1 MNRFLKLVQQKE
13 FFKEHRR
20 VLVALSGGKDSMTL
34 FNWLYTYRKELEV
47 ELFTA
52 HVNYGL
58 RDVADWEEEQL
69 KQKMTELQIEL
80 EVAHY
85 DSDEKFSEEAG
96 RNMRYEF
103 FRQVMADKNCTALVT
118 AHHKGD
124 QVETVLMREIT
135 GRRLRHLTGIPE
147 RQAFGTGELIRPL
160 LTFSKADF
168 DAEEYFEDVTNAGT
182 DYLRNRVRNQYIPA
196 LTQENPQFSEAIV
209 SMSQEITLAFSV
221 IKDKI
226 AELEIIKDEINLK
239 LFLRQ
244 SRALQHFILQ
254 EYLEKFPDLQ
264 VSKAKFSELLWII
277 ERPQQYRSELSS
289 AYFFVKND
297 QYFMIVP
304 NQPFPKKEIEI
315 REDDPKDASFMRV
328 DLPMEGEIEIRKRQ
342 PGDYILINGHH
353 KKLRKFFIEQHV
365 PLEKRENL
373 LILVEKDIYAITDLT
388 VSDLSKA
395 LKNDKMKR
403 TLWVKPTIREDI
415 DNA

>member
-47 ELFTA
+47 DLFTA

-315 REDDPKDASFMRV
+315 RENDPKDASFMRV

>member
-160 LTFSKADF
+160 LTFSKDDF

-315 REDDPKDASFMRV
+315 RENDPKDASFMRV

>member
-34 FNWLYTYRKELEV
+34 FNWLYNYRKELEV

-69 KQKMTELQIEL
+69 KQKMAELQIEL

-160 LTFSKADF
+160 LTFSKDDF

-244 SRALQHFILQ
+244 SRSLQHFILQ

-277 ERPQQYRSELSS
+277 ERPQQYRSELSN

>member
-69 KQKMTELQIEL
+69 KQKMADLQIEL

-277 ERPQQYRSELSS
+277 ERPQQYRSELSN

-315 REDDPKDASFMRV
+315 MEDDPKDASFMRV

>member
-315 REDDPKDASFMRV
+315 RENDPKDASFMRV

-395 LKNDKMKR
+395 LKNYKMKR

>member
-1 MNRFLKLVQQKE
+1 MNRFLKLVQQKG

-34 FNWLYTYRKELEV
+34 FNWLYAYRKELEI

-69 KQKMTELQIEL
+69 KKKMAELQVEL

-85 DSDEKFSEEAG
+85 DSGEKFSEEAG
-96 RNMRYEF
+96 RMMRYEF
-103 FRQVMADKNCTALVT
+103 FRQVMADKKCTALVT

-147 RQAFGTGELIRPL
+147 RQVFGSGELIRPL
-160 LTFSKADF
+160 LTFNKADF

-182 DYLRNRVRNQYIPA
+182 DYLRNRIRNQYIPA
-196 LTQENPQFSEAIV
+196 LTQENPQFSEAIID
-209 SMSQEITLAFSV
+209 MSQEISLAFSV

-226 AELEIIKDEINLK
+226 AELDIIKNEINLK
-239 LFLRQ
+239 IFLRQ
-244 SRALQHFILQ
+244 SKALQHFILQ

-289 AYFFVKND
+289 AYFFVKNA
-297 QYFMIVP
+297 QHFMIVP
-304 NQPFPKKEIEI
+304 NQPSPKKEIDI
-315 REDDPKDASFMRV
+315 REEDPKDPSFMRV
-328 DLPMEGEIEIRKRQ
+328 DLPMEGDIEIRQRQ
-342 PGDYILINGHH
+342 PGDYILMNGHH

-373 LILVEKDIYAITDLT
+373 LILVEKDIYAVTDLT

>member
-13 FFKEHRR
+13 FFRYHKR

-34 FNWLYTYRKELEV
+34 FNWLYTYREELEI
-47 ELFTA
+47 ELFAA

-58 RDVADWEEEQL
+58 RDVANWEEEQL
-69 KQKMTELQIEL
+69 KQKMATLHIEF

-85 DSDEKFSEEAG
+85 TGEKFSEEDG
-96 RNMRYEF
+96 RRMRYDF
-103 FRQVMADKNCTALVT
+103 FREVMTNKKCTALVT

-147 RQAFGTGELIRPL
+147 RQTFGPGELIRPL
-160 LTFSKADF
+160 LLFNKADF

-182 DYLRNRVRNQYIPA
+182 DYLRNRVRNRYIPA
-196 LTQENPQFSEAIV
+196 LTQENPRFSEAIID
-209 SMSQEITLAFSV
+209 MSQEINLAFSV

-226 AELEIIKDEINLK
+226 AELEIIKDEISLK
-239 LFLRQ
+239 IFLRQ

-277 ERPQQYRSELSS
+277 ERPQQYRSELSGD
-289 AYFFVKND
+289 YCFVKND
-297 QYFMIVP
+297 KHFMIVP
-304 NQPFPKKEIEI
+304 NKPIPQKELEIKKE
-315 REDDPKDASFMRV
+315 DPEDASFMRV
-328 DLPMEGEIEIRKRQ
+328 DLPMAGEIEIRQRQ
-342 PGDYILINGHH
+342 AGDYILINGHH

>member
-69 KQKMTELQIEL
+69 KQKMADLQIEL

-277 ERPQQYRSELSS
+277 ERPQQYRSELSN

-315 REDDPKDASFMRV
+315 REDDPKDASFIRV

>member
-69 KQKMTELQIEL
+69 KQKMAELQIEL

-277 ERPQQYRSELSS
+277 ERPQQYRSELSNV
-289 AYFFVKND
+289 YFFVKND

>member
-69 KQKMTELQIEL
+69 KQKMAELQIEL

-160 LTFSKADF
+160 LTFSKDDF

-277 ERPQQYRSELSS
+277 ERPQQYRSELSN

-315 REDDPKDASFMRV
+315 RENDPKDASFMRV

-342 PGDYILINGHH
+342 PRDYILINGHH

>member
-96 RNMRYEF
+96 RNRRYEF

-118 AHHKGD
+118 AHHKDD

-315 REDDPKDASFMRV
+315 RENDPKDASFMRV

>member
-147 RQAFGTGELIRPL
+147 RQAFGSGELIRPL

-277 ERPQQYRSELSS
+277 ERPQQYRSELSN

>member
-69 KQKMTELQIEL
+69 KQKMADLQIEL

-277 ERPQQYRSELSS
+277 ERPQQYRSELSN

-304 NQPFPKKEIEI
+304 NQPFPKKKIEI
-315 REDDPKDASFMRV
+315 MEDDPKDASFMRV

>member
-69 KQKMTELQIEL
+69 KQKMADLQIEL

-277 ERPQQYRSELSS
+277 ERPQQYRSELSN

-297 QYFMIVP
+297 QYFMIIP

>member
-1 MNRFLKLVQQKE
+1 
-13 FFKEHRR
+13 
-20 VLVALSGGKDSMTL
+20 MTL

-315 REDDPKDASFMRV
+315 RENDPKDASFMRV

>member
-52 HVNYGL
+52 HVNHGL

-147 RQAFGTGELIRPL
+147 RQAFGSGELIRPL

-315 REDDPKDASFMRV
+315 RENDPKDASFMRV

>member
-69 KQKMTELQIEL
+69 KQKMAELQIEL

-239 LFLRQ
+239 LFFRQ
-244 SRALQHFILQ
+244 SKALQHFILQ

-277 ERPQQYRSELSS
+277 ERPQQYRSELSN

>member
-277 ERPQQYRSELSS
+277 ERPQQYRSELSN

-315 REDDPKDASFMRV
+315 RENDPKDASFMRV

>member
-168 DAEEYFEDVTNAGT
+168 DVEEYFEDVTNAGT

-315 REDDPKDASFMRV
+315 RENDPKDASFMRV

>member
-69 KQKMTELQIEL
+69 KQKMADLQIEL

-277 ERPQQYRSELSS
+277 ERPQQYRSELSN

>member
-1 MNRFLKLVQQKE
+1 MNRFLKLVQQKG

-34 FNWLYTYRKELEV
+34 FNWLYAYRKELEI

-69 KQKMTELQIEL
+69 KKKMAELQVEL

-85 DSDEKFSEEAG
+85 DSGEKFSEEAG
-96 RNMRYEF
+96 RLMRYEF
-103 FRQVMADKNCTALVT
+103 FRQVMEDKKCTALVT

-147 RQAFGTGELIRPL
+147 RQVFGSGELIRPL
-160 LTFSKADF
+160 LTFNKADF

-182 DYLRNRVRNQYIPA
+182 DYLRNRIRNQYIPA
-196 LTQENPQFSEAIV
+196 LTQENPQFSEAIID
-209 SMSQEITLAFSV
+209 MSQEISLAFSV

-226 AELEIIKDEINLK
+226 AELDIIKNEINLK
-239 LFLRQ
+239 IFLRQ
-244 SRALQHFILQ
+244 SMALQHFILQ

-297 QYFMIVP
+297 QNFMIVP
-304 NQPFPKKEIEI
+304 NQPSPKKEIDI
-315 REDDPKDASFMRV
+315 REEDPKDPSFMRV
-328 DLPMEGEIEIRKRQ
+328 DLPMEGDIEIRQRQ
-342 PGDYILINGHH
+342 PGDYILMNGHH

-373 LILVEKDIYAITDLT
+373 LILVEKDIYAVTDLT

>member
-135 GRRLRHLTGIPE
+135 GRRLRHLTGISE

-226 AELEIIKDEINLK
+226 VELEIIKDEINLK

-277 ERPQQYRSELSS
+277 ERPQQYRSELSN

-373 LILVEKDIYAITDLT
+373 LILVDNDIYAITDLT

>member
-147 RQAFGTGELIRPL
+147 RQAFGSGELIRPL

-297 QYFMIVP
+297 QYFMIVS

-315 REDDPKDASFMRV
+315 RENDPKDASFIRV

>member
-196 LTQENPQFSEAIV
+196 LTQENPQFSEAIL

-315 REDDPKDASFMRV
+315 RENDPKDASFMRV

>member
-315 REDDPKDASFMRV
+315 RENDPKDVSFMRV

>member
-69 KQKMTELQIEL
+69 KQKMAELQIEL

-124 QVETVLMREIT
+124 QVETILMREIT

-160 LTFSKADF
+160 LTFSKDDF

-221 IKDKI
+221 IKNKI

-277 ERPQQYRSELSS
+277 ERPQQYRSELSN

-315 REDDPKDASFMRV
+315 RENDPKDASFMRV

>member
-135 GRRLRHLTGIPE
+135 GRRLRHLTGISE

-196 LTQENPQFSEAIV
+196 LTQEKPQFSEAIV

-277 ERPQQYRSELSS
+277 ERPQQYRSELSN

-373 LILVEKDIYAITDLT
+373 LILVDNDIYAITDLT

>member
-34 FNWLYTYRKELEV
+34 FNWLYNYRKELEV

-58 RDVADWEEEQL
+58 RDIADWEEEQL
-69 KQKMTELQIEL
+69 KQKMADLQIEL

-147 RQAFGTGELIRPL
+147 RQAFGSGELIRPL
-160 LTFSKADF
+160 LTFSKDDF

-239 LFLRQ
+239 LFFRQ
-244 SRALQHFILQ
+244 SKALQHFILQ

-277 ERPQQYRSELSS
+277 ERPQQYRSELSN

>member
-1 MNRFLKLVQQKE
+1 MNRFLKLVQQKG

-34 FNWLYTYRKELEV
+34 FNWLYAYRKELEI

-69 KQKMTELQIEL
+69 KTKMAELQVEL

-85 DSDEKFSEEAG
+85 DSGEKFSEEAG
-96 RNMRYEF
+96 RLMRYEF
-103 FRQVMADKNCTALVT
+103 FRQVMADKKCTALVT

-147 RQAFGTGELIRPL
+147 RQVFGSGELIRPL
-160 LTFSKADF
+160 LTFNKADF

-182 DYLRNRVRNQYIPA
+182 DYLRNRIRNQYIPA
-196 LTQENPQFSEAIV
+196 LTQENPQFSEAIID
-209 SMSQEITLAFSV
+209 MSQEISLAFSV

-226 AELEIIKDEINLK
+226 AELDIIKNEINLK
-239 LFLRQ
+239 IFLRQ
-244 SRALQHFILQ
+244 SKALQHFILQ

-297 QYFMIVP
+297 QHFMIVP
-304 NQPFPKKEIEI
+304 NQPSPKKELDI
-315 REDDPKDASFMRV
+315 REEDPKDPSFMRV
-328 DLPMEGEIEIRKRQ
+328 DLPMEGDIEIRQRQ
-342 PGDYILINGHH
+342 PGDYILMNGHH

-373 LILVEKDIYAITDLT
+373 LILVEKDIYAVTDLT

-395 LKNDKMKR
+395 FKNDKMKR

>member
-69 KQKMTELQIEL
+69 KQKMADLQIEL

-160 LTFSKADF
+160 LTFSKDDF

-277 ERPQQYRSELSS
+277 ERPQQYRSELSN

>member
-315 REDDPKDASFMRV
+315 RENDPKDTSFMRV

>member
-147 RQAFGTGELIRPL
+147 RQAFGSGELIRPL

-196 LTQENPQFSEAIV
+196 LTKENPQFSEAIV

-297 QYFMIVP
+297 QYFMIVS

-315 REDDPKDASFMRV
+315 RENDPKDASFMRV

>member
-147 RQAFGTGELIRPL
+147 RQVFGTGELIRPL

-315 REDDPKDASFMRV
+315 RENDPKDASFMRV